1 MKTKD
6 ELINDVASDIH
17 GIYTSAYNMNIT
29 LEDTLGSE
37 KVGDYLAAMT
47 KMAETVTT
55 YFQILIDKE
64 EEEK

>member
-1 MKTKD
+1 MEAKD
-6 ELINDVASDIH
+6 ELIKDVASDIR

-29 LEDTLGSE
+29 LEETLGSE
-37 KVGDYLAAMT
+37 KVGDYLDAMT